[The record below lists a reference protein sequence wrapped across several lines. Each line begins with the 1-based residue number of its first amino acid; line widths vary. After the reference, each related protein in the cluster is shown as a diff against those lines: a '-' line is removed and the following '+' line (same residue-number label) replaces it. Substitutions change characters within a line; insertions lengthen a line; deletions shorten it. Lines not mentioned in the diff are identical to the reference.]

1 MTHRR
6 KVEWTR
12 LDNASK
18 YFAATS
24 SDRDTKVF
32 RLTCELYE
40 AVDPEILQK
49 ALDLTVESFPLYKSV
64 LRRGFFWYYLETSDI
79 KPTVQIESNPVC
91 APIYLRDRRN
101 LLFRTF
107 YYNNRINLEVFHS
120 LSDGTGALWFM
131 QTLVHHYLVLKH
143 GHDMGGKIPELNY
156 SAPMSKKMDDS
167 FSRFYTGKGAHKEKN
182 GDNEKEKGVT
192 AYHLRGTRLE
202 ENRIKLIEGS
212 MSVKAVLELAHEF
225 NATLTVF
232 IASLFIYSIYKEMPS
247 RVKNRPVVLSIPINL
262 RQFFESVTAR
272 NFFSTMKV
280 GYFFDKNR
288 DDLESIVEKVNDS
301 FRRELTE
308 ENLNMQLNR
317 FMALEK
323 NILARIV
330 PLPFK
335 DYFIRAANKL
345 NDRGITAALSNIGRI
360 NMPAE
365 FDAYIREF
373 SVCTSVRRPQICM
386 CSYGDRLVISFTSPY
401 RETDIQRT
409 FFQFLA
415 KKGIEIEISSNI

>member
-1 MTHRR
+1 
-6 KVEWTR
+6 
-12 LDNASK
+12 
-18 YFAATS
+18 
-24 SDRDTKVF
+24 
-32 RLTCELYE
+32 
-40 AVDPEILQK
+40 
-49 ALDLTVESFPLYKSV
+49 
-64 LRRGFFWYYLETSDI
+64 
-79 KPTVQIESNPVC
+79 
-91 APIYLRDRRN
+91 
-101 LLFRTF
+101 
-107 YYNNRINLEVFHS
+107 
-120 LSDGTGALWFM
+120 
-131 QTLVHHYLVLKH
+131 
-143 GHDMGGKIPELNY
+143 MGGKIPELNY

-247 RVKNRPVVLSIPINL
+247 QVKNRPVVLSIPINL

-365 FDAYIREF
+365 FDAYIRQF